1 MDTLTTIKPEKI
13 ILTNREKIINDLYPQ
28 KFGKWGKI
36 WTATLILFCVIG
48 AFAYYRQLRYGL
60 GVTGMRDYASWGIYI
75 SNFVF
80 FVAIS
85 LVGSLITAVLRLADV
100 HWSTPLTRI
109 AEIIAVSA
117 IFFASAIIIVD
128 MGRPERFLNIF
139 IHGRLQSPIIWDVIV
154 ISTYLIIS
162 IMLLYLPLLPDL
174 KILIAHKERNS
185 KWLNKYYNF
194 LGSFWK
200 GTKEQFKIANKGITI
215 LCITIIP
222 VAFCI
227 HTVTSWLFA
236 TTYRPGWDSTNFGA
250 YFISGAFLVGAGAVV
265 VAMYVFRKAY
275 HFEKY
280 ITADHF
286 NRMGKVV
293 VLLAMLYLYFNIN
306 EFLVPAF
313 KMKKPE
319 EEHLTQLFTGKFAVL
334 FWFAILTSMIIPIV
348 IMLFKSGRKPKPMF
362 IAGILIVVGAW
373 CKRFLIVTPTLLT
386 PFLPMSNVP
395 ENYRH
400 YFPTWE
406 EWAIAIGSLAGALLV
421 ITFFARILPI
431 IPIQETITEQQE
443 HSDLNLVIENNSI
456 KEIIIEKNET
466 EIYN

>member
-1 MDTLTTIKPEKI
+1 
-13 ILTNREKIINDLYPQ
+13 
-28 KFGKWGKI
+28 
-36 WTATLILFCVIG
+36 G
-48 AFAYYRQLRYGL
+48 AYAYFLQLKNGL
-60 GVTGMRDYASWGIYI
+60 VVTSMRDYATWGIYI

-117 IFFASAIIIVD
+117 IIFASLIIVVD
-128 MGRPERFLNIF
+128 MGRPERFLNLLL
-139 IHGRLQSPIIWDVIV
+139 HGRLQSPIIWDVVV
-154 ISTYLIIS
+154 ICTYFFIS
-162 IMLLYLPLLPDL
+162 LLLLYFPLLPDL
-174 KILIAHKERNS
+174 KILIAAKEKTGAR
-185 KWLNKYYNF
+185 LNKLYRF

-200 GTKEQFKIANKGITI
+200 GNAQQVRISDRSINI

-275 HFEKY
+275 HLENY
-280 ITADHF
+280 ITALHF
-286 NRMGKVV
+286 DKMGRIVV
-293 VLLAMLYLYFNIN
+293 MLAMLYLYFNIN
-306 EFLVPAF
+306 EYLIPAF

-319 EEHLTQLFTGKFAVL
+319 EAHLMGLFTGQFAPV
-334 FWFAILTSMIIPIV
+334 FWFAILVGMIVPIF
-348 IMLFKSGRKPKPMF
+348 MLVFKKGRRPLPMF
-362 IAGILIVVGAW
+362 IAGMMIVVGAW
-373 CKRFLIVTPTLLT
+373 FKRYLIVTPTLLH
-386 PFLPMSNVP
+386 PFLPMRDVP
-395 ENYRH
+395 AGYLH
-400 YFPTWE
+400 YFPSWQ
-406 EWAIAIGSLAGALLV
+406 EWAIAMGSLSGALLL

-431 IPIQETITEQQE
+431 IPIQETITERHE
-443 HSDLNLVIENNSI
+443 MAS
-456 KEIIIEKNET
+456 
-466 EIYN
+466 